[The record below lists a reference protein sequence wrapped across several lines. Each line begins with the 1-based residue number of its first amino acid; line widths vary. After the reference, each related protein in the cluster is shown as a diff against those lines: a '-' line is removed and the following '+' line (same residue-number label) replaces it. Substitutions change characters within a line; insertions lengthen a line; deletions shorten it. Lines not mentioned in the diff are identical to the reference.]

1 MSECT
6 YTTAGVVWPS
16 LLCLANCSFSVFPVS
31 VSSPF
36 YKADFCSPY
45 ELMEREEGGIAV
57 LTDTKVNCD
66 TSGYRATE
74 PVFYTHTHAHTRA
87 YTHTH
92 AHTHTYTYACT
103 HTNACV
109 DTRSRTHAHTHTRTH
124 TQAVSLN
131 PSKKRLSLNSGS
143 ELTYD
148 KCLLATGGRPKTL
161 TMFEE
166 VEGVKEHS
174 TVYRTVR

>member
-1 MSECT
+1 MHT
-6 YTTAGVVWPS
+6 YKRMCGHT
-16 LLCLANCSFSVFPVS
+16 LAH
-31 VSSPF
+31 
-36 YKADFCSPY
+36 A
-45 ELMEREEGGIAV
+45 R
-57 LTDTKVNCD
+57 
-66 TSGYRATE
+66 
-74 PVFYTHTHAHTRA
+74 THTH
-87 YTHTH
+87 TH
-92 AHTHTYTYACT
+92 
-103 HTNACV
+103 
-109 DTRSRTHAHTHTRTH
+109 S
-124 TQAVSLN
+124 QAVSLN